1 MANLCDLHTHSCYSD
16 GSYTPRQ
23 LIKSAEQIGL
33 GAIALTDHNTVS
45 GLSEFMRNAEGKPLE
60 AIPGIEFSTDYNGKE
75 LHIVALYVRP
85 QYYGQITEFLKET
98 LARKEEANL
107 QLIDRLAKVGVNLDY
122 GRIKAGTPHGMVNRA
137 LIAYEMTIKEYT
149 TSIEDAFERYLR
161 RSRGLY
167 VPPDIVDAYDTIPF
181 IKSIGSVAIL
191 GHPYVNLSH
200 DELLGFLPRAVEL
213 GLDAMETI
221 SPLFPDYNMKRADEV
236 ADAFGLLK
244 SGGSD
249 FHGANKPKNMLGSG
263 IDNNVA
269 VPMEFLEKLK
279 TRAR

>member
-1 MANLCDLHTHSCYSD
+1 MSRLCDLHTHSCYSD
-16 GSYTPRQ
+16 GSYTPGQ
-23 LIKSAEQIGL
+23 LMKAAEQIGL

-45 GLSEFMRNAEGKPLE
+45 GLAEFIRSAEGKTIE
-60 AIPGIEFSTDYNGKE
+60 AVPGIEFSTDYNGKE
-75 LHIVALYVRP
+75 LHIVGLFIRP
-85 QYYGQITEFLKET
+85 EHYTQITVFLKET
-98 LARKEEANL
+98 LQRKEVANL
-107 QLIDRLAKVGVNLDY
+107 MLIDELAKVGVKLDY

-149 TSIEDAFERYLR
+149 TSVEDAFERYLK

-167 VPPDIVDAYDTIPF
+167 TPPEISNAYDVIEF
-181 IKSIGSVAIL
+181 IKSLGSVAIL
-191 GHPYVNLSH
+191 GHPYVNLTH
-200 DELLGFLPRAVEL
+200 DELLGFLPHAVEC
-213 GLDAMETI
+213 GLDGMETI

-249 FHGANKPKNMLGSG
+249 FHGVNKPKNKLGSG
-263 IDNNVA
+263 IDGNIA

-279 TRAR
+279 ARV